1 MALAGAGIDNGFAR
15 PLAELLNGPPMEMLS
30 HGRPH
35 RTTLSQVGCRTLGDI
50 RRLPRG
56 GVSQRFDA
64 ALFAGLDRAE
74 VHEWATL
81 PDVLGRWAESQV
93 DAVPNLEIFSPVGAK
108 SKKSVLE
115 LQASSRSGRRRPQ
128 PSR

>member
-15 PLAELLNGPPMEMLS
+15 PLAELLNGPPMETLS

-56 GVSQRFDA
+56 GVSQRF
-64 ALFAGLDRAE
+64 
-74 VHEWATL
+74 
-81 PDVLGRWAESQV
+81 
-93 DAVPNLEIFSPVGAK
+93 
-108 SKKSVLE
+108 
-115 LQASSRSGRRRPQ
+115 
-128 PSR
+128 